1 MAFLVGGANSTTDFN
16 IENSCRFDEASSAEM
31 TFTPSSDG
39 TKTKWTISCWFKRGV
54 IDGTRRVLFGSVDD
68 YLRITDDETIQF
80 LITDNGG
87 TARSWYSPAKIRDPS
102 AWYHVVATWDSTQ
115 GTAANRQRVWL
126 NGEALTPNSFTE
138 ASQNATSASINNGSA
153 VHNIGGELNPANDD
167 HWDGYISEL
176 YFIDGTGYTAS
187 TFGETDDNGVW
198 VPIKASPTFG
208 SNGFFMEFK
217 QTGTS
222 ANASGI
228 GADTSGND
236 NHFAVSN
243 LAATDITVDTPTNN
257 FCTMS
262 PIDTNTQASLSEGNT
277 QLQRGSN
284 YAGCNGTFGVANG
297 KWYWE
302 VKTPSPTASGENSS
316 FGVTSI
322 PHSTIGNNYLATSGT
337 TEWAIMIDNASSDI
351 LKIHNNSTTDY
362 NVNASSNDIFQI
374 ALDMDNNKIYFGRNG
389 TFLAS
394 GDPAGD
400 SNPAYSSVSGDPFLF
415 PAFSMNGDD
424 TLQANFGN
432 PPNSISS
439 GNADANGYGN
449 FEYAV
454 PSGYYALCTKNLAEY
469 G

>member
-1 MAFLVGGANSTTDFN
+1 
-16 IENSCRFDEASSAEM
+16 
-31 TFTPSSDG
+31 
-39 TKTKWTISCWFKRGV
+39 
-54 IDGTRRVLFGSVDD
+54 
-68 YLRITDDETIQF
+68 
-80 LITDNGG
+80 
-87 TARSWYSPAKIRDPS
+87 
-102 AWYHVVATWDSTQ
+102 
-115 GTAANRQRVWL
+115 
-126 NGEALTPNSFTE
+126 
-138 ASQNATSASINNGSA
+138 
-153 VHNIGGELNPANDD
+153 
-167 HWDGYISEL
+167 
-176 YFIDGTGYTAS
+176 
-187 TFGETDDNGVW
+187 
-198 VPIKASPTFG
+198 
-208 SNGFFMEFK
+208 
-217 QTGTS
+217 
-222 ANASGI
+222 
-228 GADTSGND
+228 
-236 NHFAVSN
+236 
-243 LAATDITVDTPTNN
+243 
-257 FCTMS
+257 MS

-454 PSGYYALCTKNLAEY
+454 PSGYYALCTKNLAKY